1 MTEPEG
7 TSPTAGK
14 KQPGLVDLSSL
25 QMMPDWVASFG
36 NQPNNL
42 PKVDFKE
49 DGQRRGGGG
58 RFRDDR
64 GGPGRGRPRD
74 SGGFGGGGA
83 GGFNR
88 DRDRGGPSRGSGGPP
103 DRDRDRRPR
112 RDDRDGRPGQGSGRF
127 ADRPQRER
135 EWQEI
140 PKDVNVTIVPDDKSL
155 DALAQH
161 VKQTGHAF
169 SMFDVTRL
177 ILAAGDRYHVRF
189 ACADERPTGLFHT
202 VADGGFF
209 LSKDEA
215 LRHILRSDAL
225 DVYYRSEQ
233 ITLEEPKGNYPSV
246 AVCGFSGTLLAPPS
260 HHSFQTALIRLH
272 RERFSNMSLED
283 YKRRVRIESDPELVA
298 KWKEQ
303 VSRGHRWV
311 LIVPDP
317 SAPAAPEAAA
327 APAPESI
334 APTEG
339 EEVATEGTESAPVA
353 AKASDEDLVTFSTR
367 AEMEAH
373 FRTHFAEGAVI
384 EVREGVIPGS
394 VDKQQLAPALFVM
407 LRQSVDIARKHLFD
421 LSQKIGS
428 SFERRGLKLFKRRAG
443 KLFVNR
449 VKPRAIDAGVVFS
462 ERVNTIVE
470 AIKRAPGIP
479 ILKLVKKISPD
490 EVVPAPETPAAAL
503 AADGDS
509 TENTETPA
517 ADPIA
522 APVRKPSNEPVK
534 LSNDQISVLRDIR
547 WLANEGYVIEYS
559 DGQIFLGV
567 QGEAAPAQPKP
578 KKAKRARTKE
588 GDAPAEAAVGSET
601 EGSADETETAS
612 DTESEEASPAES
624 STEETAPA
632 EPDTDS
638 AAEEETS
645 PQPPAEPEP
654 TPEPESI
661 IEEPAAPEP
670 DATPEVAAEP
680 EQGPGEEK

>member
-1 MTEPEG
+1 MTDSEG
-7 TSPTAGK
+7 TSPTTGS

-25 QMMPDWVASFG
+25 QMMPDWVATFG
-36 NQPNNL
+36 KQPNNL
-42 PKVDFKE
+42 PKVDFDDE
-49 DGQRRGGGG
+49 GQRRGGG

-64 GGPGRGRPRD
+64 GGPGRGRPREG
-74 SGGFGGGGA
+74 GGFGGGA
-83 GGFNR
+83 GGAR
-88 DRDRGGPSRGSGGPP
+88 DRDRGGPRRGPGGPP
-103 DRDRDRRPR
+103 SRDGDRRPR
-112 RDDRDGRPGQGSGRF
+112 RDDRDGRPGRPEGRF
-127 ADRPQRER
+127 GDRPQR

-140 PKDVNVTIVPDDKSL
+140 PKNVTVTIVPDDKSL

-177 ILAAGDRYHVRF
+177 ILASGDRYHVRF

-215 LRHILRSDAL
+215 LQHILRSGAL
-225 DVYYRSEQ
+225 EVYYRSEE
-233 ITLEEPKGNYPSV
+233 IELEEPKGNYPSV

-272 RERFSNMSLED
+272 RERFSNMPLED
-283 YKRRVRIESDPELVA
+283 YKRRVRVESDPELVA
-298 KWKEQ
+298 KWKQQ

-311 LIVPDP
+311 LIVPDGNE
-317 SAPAAPEAAA
+317 PA
-327 APAPESI
+327 
-334 APTEG
+334 EG
-339 EEVATEGTESAPVA
+339 EEAPPPT
-353 AKASDEDLVTFSTR
+353 TFSTR
-367 AEMEAH
+367 MEMEAH
-373 FRTHFAEGAVI
+373 FRTHFAEQSVM

-407 LRQSVDIARKHLFD
+407 LRQAVDTARKHLFD

-449 VKPRAIDAGVVFS
+449 VKPRAIDPGVIFS
-462 ERVNTIVE
+462 ERVTTIVE

-490 EVVPAPETPAAAL
+490 E
-503 AADGDS
+503 
-509 TENTETPA
+509 
-517 ADPIA
+517 A
-522 APVRKPSNEPVK
+522 APVAEVAAAEPAPAEVAAEPAIDPTAEATETTETVGAPAEVPIRPARKPANEPVK

-559 DGQIFLGV
+559 DGQVFLGV

-578 KKAKRARTKE
+578 KKAKPAKPVE
-588 GDAPAEAAVGSET
+588 GKAEAEADGSPDEGGEESAPASEEEAEDGSPAASET
-601 EGSADETETAS
+601 EVSEVSETPADSVAEESA
-612 DTESEEASPAES
+612 
-624 STEETAPA
+624 APA
-632 EPDTDS
+632 EPEPE
-638 AAEEETS
+638 AALEAEPT
-645 PQPPAEPEP
+645 PQPPAEPEVVV
-654 TPEPESI
+654 
-661 IEEPAAPEP
+661 EEPASPDSEPEAPIAEEEKAPEQP
-670 DATPEVAAEP
+670 
-680 EQGPGEEK
+680 